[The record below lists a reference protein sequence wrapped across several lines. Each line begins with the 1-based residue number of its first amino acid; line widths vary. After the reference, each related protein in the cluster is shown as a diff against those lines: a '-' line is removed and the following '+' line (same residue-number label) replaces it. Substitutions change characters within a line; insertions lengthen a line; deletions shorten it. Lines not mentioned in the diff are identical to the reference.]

1 MSGKSFEGKTAV
13 VTGGASG
20 IGRGIAL
27 ALAKRGAKV
36 AIADVHDA
44 RLAETVALLEGLGVE
59 AMGRRC
65 DVTSDADVEAFR
77 DETLRRF
84 GRVDVLC
91 NNAGVSVLGPPE
103 RAEIADWQWILDV
116 NVLGIVRGV
125 RAFVPAMVARGSGHV
140 VNTASVAGIW
150 AYSWD
155 AGPYITS
162 KFAAYGYSEVMAR
175 ALRPQGVDVS
185 VLCPGLVST
194 NLGETARFS
203 GVPADRRGDWLYF
216 PEEMRTPVEPEAVG
230 TLVADAIEKKQF
242 AIFTHAHDAERY
254 RTWRLDIEKSLSDV
268 IAASPVPPRFA

>member
-1 MSGKSFEGKTAV
+1 MKSFEGKVAV

-27 ALAKRGAKV
+27 ALAGRGANV
-36 AIADVHDA
+36 VIADLHEL
-44 RLAETVALLEGLGVE
+44 RLVETVRALEGLGVK
-59 AMGRRC
+59 ALGMRC
-65 DVTSDADVEAFR
+65 DVTSDADVERLR
-77 DETLRRF
+77 DETIDRF

-103 RAEIADWQWILDV
+103 RAEMADWQWILDV

-125 RAFVPAMVARGSGHV
+125 RAFVPAMIARGEGHV
-140 VNTASVAGIW
+140 VNTASVAGTW

-175 ALRPQGVDVS
+175 SLRPHGVGVT

-203 GVPADRRGDWLYF
+203 GVPAERRAEWLYF
-216 PEEMRTPVEPEAVG
+216 PEEMRTAVEPDAVG
-230 TLVADAIEKKQF
+230 VLVADAIMKKQF
-242 AIFTHAHDAERY
+242 AVFTHAHDAERF

-268 IAASPVPPRFA
+268 IAASPKPPRFD

>member
-1 MSGKSFEGKTAV
+1 MKSFEGKTAV

-27 ALAKRGAKV
+27 ALASRGANV
-36 AIADVHDA
+36 AVADLHEK
-44 RLAETVALLEGLGVE
+44 RLAETVQTLEGLGVK
-59 AMGRRC
+59 ALGVRC
-65 DVTSDADVEAFR
+65 DVTSDADVERLR
-77 DETLRRF
+77 DESIARF

-103 RAEIADWQWILDV
+103 RAEMADWQWILDV

-125 RAFVPAMVARGSGHV
+125 RAFVPAMVERGEGHV
-140 VNTASVAGIW
+140 VNTASVAGTW

-175 ALRPQGVDVS
+175 SLRPHRVGVT

-203 GVPADRRGDWLYF
+203 GVPAERRAEWLYF
-216 PEEMRTPVEPEAVG
+216 PEEMRTAVEPEAVG
-230 TLVADAIEKKQF
+230 VLVADAILKKQF
-242 AIFTHAHDAERY
+242 AVFTHAHDAERF

-268 IAASPVPPRFA
+268 IAASPKPPRFD